1 MSLDDA
7 TIDSLATRYFDAEQ
21 QRTTLPPISGEF
33 PEMTVDDAYRVQ
45 AAYVAMKRAG
55 GLTPSGIK
63 VGSTSE
69 KVQKRYGVSEPVC
82 SIMFSEKATAMR
94 GTIRLDELVHPRLE
108 AEFAFRMAV
117 PLAGP
122 GVTPSDALA
131 AVEAVIPAFEVID
144 CHTDDWA
151 MGAVELISDNCVQA
165 GYVLGDPMPYDGS
178 IDLSEVGITF
188 GRNGGAESCEG
199 SGKTP
204 LGHPANV
211 LAWLANWLAARGRG
225 LEAGDVVLSGSAAC
239 VYEAQPGDSFEAD
252 FHGLGKVAV
261 SFA

>member
-1 MSLDDA
+1 MILDDA
-7 TIDSLATRYFDAEQ
+7 TIDRIANRFYEAER
-21 QRTTLPPISGEF
+21 QRTTLPPISKEF
-33 PEMTVDDAYRVQ
+33 PEMTLDDAYRVQ
-45 AAYVAMKRAG
+45 AAYVALKRVE
-55 GLTPSGIK
+55 GLTPAGIK

-82 SIMFSEKATAMR
+82 SIMFAERGTPTG
-94 GTIRLDELVHPRLE
+94 GTIRLADLVHPRLE

-122 GVTPSDALA
+122 GVSPSDALA

-144 CHTDDWA
+144 SHTEGWA
-151 MGAVELISDNCVQA
+151 MGAAELVSDNCVQA
-165 GYVLGDPMPYDGS
+165 GYVLGDPIPYDGS
-178 IDLSEVGITF
+178 VDLSEVGITF
-188 GRNGGAESCEG
+188 ARNGGEESCEG

-211 LAWLANWLAARGRG
+211 LAWLANWLAEHGRG
-225 LEAGDVVLSGSAAC
+225 LAAGDVVLSGSAAC
-239 VYEAQPGDSFEAD
+239 VYEAHAGDSFEAD
-252 FHGLGKVAV
+252 FKGLGKVAV